1 MDCRDK
7 PNGQDGI
14 ENFVLWFNSAE
25 RELWDPILDGRAIIQ
40 FSQPHFE
47 DAFFRRLCLW
57 Y

>member
-7 PNGQDGI
+7 SNRQDGI

-25 RELWDPILDGRAIIQ
+25 RELWDPILDDRAIIQ

-57 Y
+57 D

>member
-25 RELWDPILDGRAIIQ
+25 RELWDPILDDRAIIQ